1 MRTRQLLL
9 VAASTAVLVGAGGG
23 AVASGAEDGHHYLT
37 GTQTFLKDIEPGMY
51 AELEGMDEIRGA
63 SAAYD
68 LRMSDPRVSGTLTTR
83 DVSMDAYTGSRLAFD
98 GAVELVTD
106 AGTWTGTTAG
116 VFEPTMGWQILSTLE
131 GWGDLEGLTFYLHGA
146 SPEMADGVWEM
157 DGFIV
162 GELPAE

>member
-1 MRTRQLLL
+1 MRTRTLVIATCTASLLC
-9 VAASTAVLVGAGGG
+9 VIAGSAV
-23 AVASGAEDGHHYLT
+23 SGAEDDDHYLT
-37 GTQTFLKDIEPGMY
+37 GTQTFIEDIEPGMY

-68 LRMSDPRVSGTLTTR
+68 LRMSDPRVSGALTTR

-98 GAVELVTD
+98 GAVELVTE

-116 VFEPTMGWQILSTLE
+116 VFEPTMGWQILSELE

-146 SPEMADGVWEM
+146 SPEMADGTWEM
-157 DGFIV
+157 EGFIV
-162 GELPAE
+162 GEPLAE

>member
-1 MRTRQLLL
+1 MRPTRLML
-9 VAASTAVLVGAGGG
+9 VAFTTALFIGATASAAVSA
-23 AVASGAEDGHHYLT
+23 ASDGDHYLT
-37 GTQTFLKDIEPGMY
+37 GTQTFIEDIDPGKW

-68 LRMSDPRVSGTLTTR
+68 LRMSDPRVSGILTTR

-98 GAVELVTD
+98 GGVELVSE
-106 AGTWTGTTAG
+106 AGTWTGTTSG
-116 VFEPTMGWQILSTLE
+116 VFEPTMGWQILSELR

-146 SPEMADGVWEM
+146 SPEMADGIWEM

-162 GELPAE
+162 GEPFSE